1 MENSSTHEIDEH
13 GKKKKITII
22 INATPFEVEKGE
34 MTYEEIVA
42 LAFPDFPHHPE
53 RNYSVKYANGHN
65 HKPEGI
71 LSPGG
76 TVKVK
81 DGMVFKVKFT
91 GES

>member
-1 MENSSTHEIDEH
+1 MENLNTKEIDEH
-13 GKKKKITII
+13 GKKKNITII

-34 MTYEEIVA
+34 MTYEEIVT
-42 LAFPDFPHHPE
+42 LAFLDYPQHPE
-53 RNYSVKYANGHN
+53 RNYSVKYAKGDN